1 MQFAFMSKPLQ
12 DLRGLTW
19 IRKGSGLPT
28 GTATANFN
36 KDEGNIRKGKRVAS
50 TSSLDT
56 WFDGGNTAEL
66 NEEVVGLGDY
76 GKTLTV
82 LWADSLPEPEE
93 AEESE
98 ESEDENLLPSQRW
111 RERG

>member
-12 DLRGLTW
+12 DVRGLTW

-36 KDEGNIRKGKRVAS
+36 KNEDNIRKGKRVVS

-56 WFDGGNTAEL
+56 WFDGGSTAEL
-66 NEEVVGLGDY
+66 NEEVVGLGEY
-76 GKTLTV
+76 RKTLTV
-82 LWADSLPEPEE
+82 LWADSL
-93 AEESE
+93 A
-98 ESEDENLLPSQRW
+98 
-111 RERG
+111 GA